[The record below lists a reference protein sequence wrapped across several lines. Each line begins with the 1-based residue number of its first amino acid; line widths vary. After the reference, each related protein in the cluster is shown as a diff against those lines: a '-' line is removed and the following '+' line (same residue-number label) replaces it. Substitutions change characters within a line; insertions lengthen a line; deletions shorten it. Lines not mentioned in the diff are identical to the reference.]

1 MAALC
6 RGVDPVELLSLLR
19 GDWHCGYDP
28 YEYRVAPQ
36 CTPLATNTLHAV
48 GLAHAARLKGEDT
61 VALVMLG
68 DGATSEGD
76 THAALNFAGVWQ
88 APVVF
93 FVQNNGYAISVPL
106 SKQSAAPSL
115 AHKGIGYGV
124 PAMLIDGNDAAAVY
138 AAVQRAVASAAGGFG
153 PTLIEALTYRIE
165 AHTNADDATR
175 YRRPGRGGR
184 MARPRPAGADQAAS
198 ARPWPARRAR
208 GRRLDAEAEA
218 EAAALRQRMNTDSA
232 GDPADLFRHVYAEP
246 TPALRWQQ
254 QELAAELAGRSG
266 RSGGI
271 AMTAIAERRPGA
283 PATTPEV
290 TMAGALNQALADALS
305 EDETVLVFGEDVGP
319 LGGVFRV
326 TDGLAARFGDARVF
340 DTPLAESG
348 IVGTAI
354 GMAMNGLRPV
364 VEMQFDAFAY
374 PAFEQIT
381 SHLAKFRNRTR
392 GRVALPVVIRIP
404 YGGGIG
410 GVEHHCDSSEAYY
423 AHTPGLRV
431 VTPATPGDAYALLRQ
446 AIECPD
452 PSSSSSPSAATGP
465 SRPRSWIMSAP
476 LGPGHGAPGGLRRDA
491 YRVRGDPGHRAGGGR
506 CGRGGWLERRGHRPA
521 ELSPFDDETVT
532 ASVRRTGR
540 AIVVHEA
547 SRFCGYGAEV
557 AARVSEQCFHYL
569 EAPVLRVTGFDIPY
583 PPPQLEEYHLPSVDR
598 ILDAIDRLQWQETRP
613 AVKAARVPAFLLPDL
628 GEGLTEAEIVTW
640 HVQAGNTVT
649 VDQPIVEVETAKAV
663 VEVPVPFAGRVAA
676 LHGQPGDV
684 VAVGAPLVTVDT
696 ADRFAEPGVVT
707 SAAGRDQGDPDQ
719 AAGSGNVLIGY
730 GTSSGRRRRHRA
742 TRSPAA
748 IPAPRSPAAGTAAIG
763 ASGVPA
769 IAANGRVPV
778 ASPLIRQLARNAGVD
793 LATIRGSGRDG
804 LITRPTSRG
813 DQSQAE
819 PASAGCEPLRR
830 RSAEVTRI
838 PIRGLRKS
846 VADKLSRSRREIPE
860 ATVWVDVD
868 ATEMLRLRAALN
880 ADESAPKI
888 SLLALLSRF
897 TILALHRYPELNA
910 KIEGDEIVM
919 SPPVHLGFAAQT
931 DRGLMVPVV
940 RDAQVHTLEQ
950 LSVAVAER
958 TRRAREGTLGP
969 ADLTG
974 GTFTVNNYGVFGVD
988 GSAAIINHPEVAILG
1003 VGRIIPRPWVVED
1016 QIVPRA
1022 ADRAHARVRPPGL
1035 RRRDGRRLPAL
1046 HRRLR

>member
-1 MAALC
+1 MAVVC
-6 RGVDPVELLSLLR
+6 RGVDPVEVLSLLR

-48 GLAHAARLKGEDT
+48 GVAHAARLKGEDT

-76 THAALNFAGVWQ
+76 THAALNFAAVWQ

-124 PAMLIDGNDAAAVY
+124 PAMLVDGNDAAAVY
-138 AAVQRAVASAAGGFG
+138 AAVQRAVASAAAGGG

-175 YRRPGRGGR
+175 YRRQDEVDRWL
-184 MARPRPAGADQAAS
+184 ARDPL
-198 ARPWPARRAR
+198 ARIRQHLLAR
-208 GRRLDAEAEA
+208 GLLDEPAVAALDAEAEA
-218 EAAALRQRMNTDSA
+218 EAAALRQRLNTDSA
-232 GDPADLFRHVYAEP
+232 GDPADLFRHVYAEQ

-254 QELAAELAGRSG
+254 QELAAELAAAAD

-271 AMTAIAERRPGA
+271 AMTAIAERSHAA
-283 PATTPEV
+283 PVTTPEV
-290 TMAGALNQALADALS
+290 TMAAALNQALADALS

-319 LGGVFRV
+319 LGGVFRI

-423 AHTPGLRV
+423 AHTAGLRV

-452 PSSSSSPSAATGP
+452 PVIFLEPKRRYWSKQAAVLDHAGTNLDQA
-465 SRPRSWIMSAP
+465 I
-476 LGPGHGAPGGLRRDA
+476 
-491 YRVRGDPGHRAGGGR
+491 VRRAGSEVTLIAYGGTL
-506 CGRGGWLERRGHRPA
+506 GTALEAADAAAEDGWSVEVIDLRS
-521 ELSPFDDETVT
+521 LSPFDDETVT

-557 AARVSEQCFHYL
+557 AARLSEQCFHYL

-583 PPPQLEEYHLPSVDR
+583 PPPHLEEYHLPSVDR

-613 AVKAARVPAFLLPDL
+613 AVKA
-628 GEGLTEAEIVTW
+628 
-640 HVQAGNTVT
+640 
-649 VDQPIVEVETAKAV
+649 
-663 VEVPVPFAGRVAA
+663 
-676 LHGQPGDV
+676 
-684 VAVGAPLVTVDT
+684 
-696 ADRFAEPGVVT
+696 
-707 SAAGRDQGDPDQ
+707 
-719 AAGSGNVLIGY
+719 
-730 GTSSGRRRRHRA
+730 
-742 TRSPAA
+742 
-748 IPAPRSPAAGTAAIG
+748 
-763 ASGVPA
+763 
-769 IAANGRVPV
+769 
-778 ASPLIRQLARNAGVD
+778 
-793 LATIRGSGRDG
+793 
-804 LITRPTSRG
+804 
-813 DQSQAE
+813 
-819 PASAGCEPLRR
+819 
-830 RSAEVTRI
+830 
-838 PIRGLRKS
+838 
-846 VADKLSRSRREIPE
+846 
-860 ATVWVDVD
+860 
-868 ATEMLRLRAALN
+868 
-880 ADESAPKI
+880 
-888 SLLALLSRF
+888 
-897 TILALHRYPELNA
+897 
-910 KIEGDEIVM
+910 
-919 SPPVHLGFAAQT
+919 
-931 DRGLMVPVV
+931 
-940 RDAQVHTLEQ
+940 
-950 LSVAVAER
+950 
-958 TRRAREGTLGP
+958 
-969 ADLTG
+969 G
-974 GTFTVNNYGVFGVD
+974 G
-988 GSAAIINHPEVAILG
+988 
-1003 VGRIIPRPWVVED
+1003 
-1016 QIVPRA
+1016 
-1022 ADRAHARVRPPGL
+1022 
-1035 RRRDGRRLPAL
+1035 
-1046 HRRLR
+1046 